1 MIITV
6 EEVKKEVSELL
17 TTPDEE
23 VTVMCD
29 GIENFIREYTNNNF
43 TIKNVTFSTPSMNG
57 KLETVSPLF
66 KVGDTVLISNSKYNN
81 GVYVLTANDGTLNKE
96 LFDDDN
102 NKITLVKYPPSI
114 KLGVVKL
121 LQYNAKM
128 DSKVGI
134 SSESLS
140 RHSVSYVQPSSDSV
154 GGYPSSLM
162 SFLKPYMKAR
172 F

>member
-1 MIITV
+1 MIITI
-6 EEVKKEVSELL
+6 EELKKVSELSNI
-17 TTPDEE
+17 PDEQL
-23 VTVMCD
+23 TVMCE
-29 GIENFIREYTNNNF
+29 GIEDFIRQYTNNNF
-43 TIKNVTFSTPSMNG
+43 TVKNVTFNAPSTDG

-66 KVGDTVLISNSKYNN
+66 NVGDIVLISNSKYNN
-81 GVYVLTANDGTLNKE
+81 GVYVLTAMDGTLDKE
-96 LFDDDN
+96 LLDDDN
-102 NKITLVKYPPSI
+102 NKVTLVKYPPAV
-114 KLGVVKL
+114 KLGVIKL

-140 RHSVSYVQPSSDSV
+140 RHSVSYAQPTNDSI

>member
-6 EEVKKEVSELL
+6 EELKKVSELSSV
-17 TTPDEE
+17 PDEQL
-23 VTVMCD
+23 TVMCE
-29 GIENFIREYTNNNF
+29 GIEDFIRQYTNNNF
-43 TIKNVTFSTPSMNG
+43 IVKNVTFNTPSMNG

-66 KVGDTVLISNSKYNN
+66 RVGDTVLISNSKYNN
-81 GVYVLTANDGTLNKE
+81 GVYVLTAIDGILDKE
-96 LFDDDN
+96 LFDDEN
-102 NKITLVKYPPSI
+102 NKVTLVKYPPAI

-128 DSKVGI
+128 DDKVGI

-140 RHSVSYVQPSSDSV
+140 RHSVSYAQPSNDSV
-154 GGYPSSLM
+154 GGYPASLM

>member
-6 EEVKKEVSELL
+6 EELKQVGELSNI
-17 TTPDEE
+17 PDEQL
-23 VTVMCD
+23 TVMCE
-29 GIENFIREYTNNNF
+29 GIEDFIRQYTNNNF
-43 TIKNVTFSTPSMNG
+43 IVKNVTFNTPSLNG
-57 KLETVSPLF
+57 KLDTVSPLF

-81 GVYVLTANDGTLNKE
+81 GVYVINDLDGTLDKE

-102 NKITLVKYPPSI
+102 NKVTLVKYPASI

-128 DSKVGI
+128 DDKMGI
-134 SSESLS
+134 SRESLS
-140 RHSVSYVQPSSDSV
+140 RHSVSYEQPTSDSI
-154 GGYPSSLM
+154 GGYPASMM

>member
-6 EEVKKEVSELL
+6 EELKKVSELSNI
-17 TTPDEE
+17 PDEQL
-23 VTVMCD
+23 TVMCE
-29 GIENFIREYTNNNF
+29 GIEDFIRQYSNNNF
-43 TIKNVTFSTPSMNG
+43 IVKNVTFNTPSMNG

-81 GVYVLTANDGTLNKE
+81 GVYVLTAIDGTLDKE
-96 LFDDDN
+96 LFDDEN
-102 NKITLVKYPPSI
+102 NKVTLVKYPPAI

-140 RHSVSYVQPSSDSV
+140 RHSVSYAQPTSDSI

>member
-6 EEVKKEVSELL
+6 EELKKVSELSNI
-17 TTPDEE
+17 PDEQL
-23 VTVMCD
+23 TIMCE
-29 GIENFIREYTNNNF
+29 GIEDFIRQYTNNNF
-43 TIKNVTFSTPSMNG
+43 TVKNVTFNAPSTDG

-66 KVGDTVLISNSKYNN
+66 NVGDTVLISNSKYND
-81 GVYVLTANDGTLNKE
+81 GVYVLTAMDGTLDKE
-96 LFDDDN
+96 LLDDDN
-102 NKITLVKYPPSI
+102 NKVTLVKYPPAV
-114 KLGVVKL
+114 KLGVIKL

-128 DSKVGI
+128 DDKVGI

-140 RHSVSYVQPSSDSV
+140 RHSVSYAQPTSDSI

>member
-6 EEVKKEVSELL
+6 EELKQVSELSSIS
-17 TTPDEE
+17 DEQL
-23 VTVMCD
+23 TVMCE
-29 GIENFIREYTNNNF
+29 GIEDFIRQYTNNNF
-43 TIKNVTFSTPSMNG
+43 IIKNVTFNTPSLNG
-57 KLETVSPLF
+57 KLDTVSPLF
-66 KVGDTVLISNSKYNN
+66 NVGDTVLISNSKYNN
-81 GVYVLTANDGTLNKE
+81 GVYVINDLDGTLDKE

-102 NKITLVKYPPSI
+102 NKITLVKYPPAV
-114 KLGVVKL
+114 KLGVIKL

-140 RHSVSYVQPSSDSV
+140 RHSVSYAQPSSDSI
-154 GGYPSSLM
+154 GGYPSSMM

>member
-6 EEVKKEVSELL
+6 EELKTVSELSSI
-17 TTPDEE
+17 PDEQL
-23 VTVMCD
+23 TVMCE
-29 GIENFIREYTNNNF
+29 GIEDFIRQYTNNNF
-43 TIKNVTFSTPSMNG
+43 TVKNVTFNTPSVDG
-57 KLETVSPLF
+57 KLETVSPII

-81 GVYVLTANDGTLNKE
+81 GVYVLTATDGTLDKE

-128 DSKVGI
+128 DDKVGI

-140 RHSVSYVQPSSDSV
+140 RHSVSYAQPSSDSI

-162 SFLKPYMKAR
+162 SFLKPFMKAR

>member
-6 EEVKKEVSELL
+6 EELKAVSELSSI
-17 TTPDEE
+17 PDEQLE
-23 VTVMCD
+23 LMCE
-29 GIENFIREYTNNNF
+29 GIEDFIRQYTNNNF
-43 TIKNVTFSTPSMNG
+43 IVKNVTFNTPSLNG
-57 KLETVSPLF
+57 KLDTVSPLF

-81 GVYVLTANDGTLNKE
+81 GVYVINDLDGTLDKE

-102 NKITLVKYPPSI
+102 KVTLVKYPPAI

-128 DSKVGI
+128 DDKVGI

-140 RHSVSYVQPSSDSV
+140 RHSVSYAQPTSDSI
-154 GGYPSSLM
+154 GGYPASMM
-162 SFLKPYMKAR
+162 SFLKPLMKAR

>member
-6 EEVKKEVSELL
+6 EELKKVSELSSV
-17 TTPDEE
+17 PDEQL
-23 VTVMCD
+23 TVMCE
-29 GIENFIREYTNNNF
+29 GIEDFIRQYTNNNF
-43 TIKNVTFSTPSMNG
+43 IVKNVTFNTPSLNG
-57 KLETVSPLF
+57 KLDTVSPLF
-66 KVGDTVLISNSKYNN
+66 KVGDTVLISNSKFNN
-81 GVYVLTANDGTLNKE
+81 GVYVINDLDGTLDKE
-96 LFDDDN
+96 LFDDEN
-102 NKITLVKYPPSI
+102 NKVTLVKYPPAI

-128 DSKVGI
+128 DDKVGI

-140 RHSVSYVQPSSDSV
+140 RHSVSYAQPTSDSI
-154 GGYPSSLM
+154 GGYPASMM

>member
-6 EEVKKEVSELL
+6 EELKKVSELSNI
-17 TTPDEE
+17 PDEQL
-23 VTVMCD
+23 TVMCE
-29 GIENFIREYTNNNF
+29 GIEDFIRQYTNNNF
-43 TIKNVTFSTPSMNG
+43 IVKNVTFNTPSMDG

-66 KVGDTVLISNSKYNN
+66 KVGDTVLISKSKYNN
-81 GVYVLTANDGTLNKE
+81 GVYTLNDIEGTLDKE

-102 NKITLVKYPPSI
+102 NKVTLVKYPPAV

-121 LQYNAKM
+121 LQYNTKM

-134 SSESLS
+134 SSETIS
-140 RHSVSYVQPSSDSV
+140 RHSVSYAQPTSDSIC
-154 GGYPSSLM
+154 GYPSNLM
-162 SFLKPYMKAR
+162 SFFKPYMKAR

>member
-6 EEVKKEVSELL
+6 EELKAVSELSSI
-17 TTPDEE
+17 PDEQL
-23 VTVMCD
+23 TVMCE
-29 GIENFIREYTNNNF
+29 GIEDFIRQYTNNNF
-43 TIKNVTFSTPSMNG
+43 IVKNVTFNTPSSEG
-57 KLETVSPLF
+57 KLATVSPLF
-66 KVGDTVLISNSKYNN
+66 NVGDTVLISNSKYNN
-81 GVYVLTANDGTLNKE
+81 GVYVLTATDGTLDKE

-128 DSKVGI
+128 DDKVGI

-140 RHSVSYVQPSSDSV
+140 RHSVSYAQPTSDSIC
-154 GGYPSSLM
+154 GYPSSLM
-162 SFLKPYMKAR
+162 SFLKPFMKAR

>member
-6 EEVKKEVSELL
+6 EELKKVSELSSI
-17 TTPDEE
+17 PDEQLA
-23 VTVMCD
+23 VMCE
-29 GIENFIREYTNNNF
+29 GIEDFIRQYTNNNF
-43 TIKNVTFSTPSMNG
+43 IIKNVTFNTPSMNG
-57 KLETVSPLF
+57 KLEPVSPLF

-81 GVYVLTANDGTLNKE
+81 GVYVLTAMDGTLDSE
-96 LFDDDN
+96 LFDDEN
-102 NKITLVKYPPSI
+102 NKVTLVKYPPAI

-128 DSKVGI
+128 DDKVGI

-140 RHSVSYVQPSSDSV
+140 RHSVSYAQPTSDSIC
-154 GGYPSSLM
+154 GYPSSLM

>member
-1 MIITV
+1 MIITI
-6 EEVKKEVSELL
+6 EELKEVSELSNI
-17 TTPDEE
+17 PDEQL
-23 VTVMCD
+23 TVMCE
-29 GIENFIREYTNNNF
+29 GIEDFIRQYTNNNF
-43 TIKNVTFSTPSMNG
+43 IVKNVTFNTPSMNG
-57 KLETVSPLF
+57 KLETVSPLI

-81 GVYVLTANDGTLNKE
+81 GVYVLTATDGTLDKD
-96 LFDDDN
+96 LFDDEN
-102 NKITLVKYPPSI
+102 NKVTLIKYPPAI

-128 DSKVGI
+128 DDKVGI
-134 SSESLS
+134 SSESIS
-140 RHSVSYVQPSSDSV
+140 RHSVSYAQPSNDSV

>member
-6 EEVKKEVSELL
+6 EELKQVSELSSIS
-17 TTPDEE
+17 DEQL
-23 VTVMCD
+23 TVMCE
-29 GIENFIREYTNNNF
+29 GIEDFIRQYTNNNF
-43 TIKNVTFSTPSMNG
+43 IVKNVTFNTPSLNS
-57 KLETVSPLF
+57 KLDTVSPLF
-66 KVGDTVLISNSKYNN
+66 NVGDTVLISNSKYNN
-81 GVYVLTANDGTLNKE
+81 GVYVIPNTDGTLDKE

-102 NKITLVKYPPSI
+102 NKVTLVKYPPAI

-140 RHSVSYVQPSSDSV
+140 RHSVSYAQPTSDSI
-154 GGYPSSLM
+154 GGYPASMM

>member
-1 MIITV
+1 MIITI
-6 EEVKKEVSELL
+6 EELKTVSELSNI
-17 TTPDEE
+17 PDEQL
-23 VTVMCD
+23 TIMCE
-29 GIENFIREYTNNNF
+29 GIEDFIRQYTNNNF
-43 TIKNVTFSTPSMNG
+43 IVKNVTFNTPSLNS
-57 KLETVSPLF
+57 KLDTVSPLF

-81 GVYVLTANDGTLNKE
+81 GVYVINDLDGTLDKE

-102 NKITLVKYPPSI
+102 NKVTLVKYPPAV

-121 LQYNAKM
+121 LQYNVKM
-128 DSKVGI
+128 DDKVGI

-140 RHSVSYVQPSSDSV
+140 RHSVSYAQPSNDSV
-154 GGYPSSLM
+154 GGYPASLM

>member
-6 EEVKKEVSELL
+6 EELRSVSELSNI
-17 TTPDEE
+17 PDEQL
-23 VTVMCD
+23 TVMCE
-29 GIENFIREYTNNNF
+29 GIEDFIRQYTNNNF
-43 TIKNVTFSTPSMNG
+43 IVKNVTFNTPSLNG
-57 KLETVSPLF
+57 KLDTVSPLF

-81 GVYVLTANDGTLNKE
+81 GVYVINDLDGTLDKE

-102 NKITLVKYPPSI
+102 NKVTLVKYPPSI

-140 RHSVSYVQPSSDSV
+140 RHSVSYAQPTSDSI
-154 GGYPSSLM
+154 GGYPSSMM
-162 SFLKPYMKAR
+162 SFLKPFMKAR

>member
-1 MIITV
+1 MIITI
-6 EEVKKEVSELL
+6 EELKEVSELSSI
-17 TTPDEE
+17 PDEQL
-23 VTVMCD
+23 TVMCE
-29 GIENFIREYTNNNF
+29 GIEDFIRQYTNNNF
-43 TIKNVTFSTPSMNG
+43 IIKNVTFNTPSLNG
-57 KLETVSPLF
+57 KLDTVSPLF

-81 GVYVLTANDGTLNKE
+81 GVYVINDLDGTLDKE

-102 NKITLVKYPPSI
+102 NKVTLVKYPPAV
-114 KLGVVKL
+114 KLGVIKL

-134 SSESLS
+134 SSETIS
-140 RHSVSYVQPSSDSV
+140 RHSVSYAQPTSDSI

>member
-6 EEVKKEVSELL
+6 EELKAVSELSSI
-17 TTPDEE
+17 PDEQLA
-23 VTVMCD
+23 VMCE
-29 GIENFIREYTNNNF
+29 GIEDFIRQYTNNNF
-43 TIKNVTFSTPSMNG
+43 IVKNVTFNTPSMNG
-57 KLETVSPLF
+57 KLETVSPLI

-81 GVYVLTANDGTLNKE
+81 GVYVINDLDGTLDKE

-102 NKITLVKYPPSI
+102 NKVTLVKYPPAI

-140 RHSVSYVQPSSDSV
+140 RHSVSYAQPSSDSI
-154 GGYPSSLM
+154 GGYPSSFM

>member
-6 EEVKKEVSELL
+6 EELKTVSELSNI
-17 TTPDEE
+17 PDEQLE
-23 VTVMCD
+23 LMSE
-29 GIENFIREYTNNNF
+29 GIEDFIRQYTNNNF
-43 TIKNVTFSTPSMNG
+43 IVKNVTFNTPSVNG

-81 GVYVLTANDGTLNKE
+81 GVYVLNGTDGTLNKE

-102 NKITLVKYPPSI
+102 NKITLIKYPPAV
-114 KLGVVKL
+114 KLGVIKL

-128 DSKVGI
+128 DDKVGI

-140 RHSVSYVQPSSDSV
+140 RHSVSYAQPSSDSIC
-154 GGYPSSLM
+154 GYPSSLM
-162 SFLKPYMKAR
+162 SFLKPFMKAR

>member
-1 MIITV
+1 MIITI
-6 EEVKKEVSELL
+6 EELKKVSELSNI
-17 TTPDEE
+17 PDEQL
-23 VTVMCD
+23 TVMCE
-29 GIENFIREYTNNNF
+29 GIEDFIRQYTNNNF
-43 TIKNVTFSTPSMNG
+43 TVKNVTFNAPSTDG

-66 KVGDTVLISNSKYNN
+66 NVGDTVLISNSKYNN
-81 GVYVLTANDGTLNKE
+81 GVYVLTAMDGTLDKE
-96 LFDDDN
+96 LLDDDS
-102 NKITLVKYPPSI
+102 NKVTLVKYPPAV
-114 KLGVVKL
+114 KLGVIKL

-140 RHSVSYVQPSSDSV
+140 RHSVSYAQPTNDSI

>member
-6 EEVKKEVSELL
+6 EELKKVSELSSIS
-17 TTPDEE
+17 DEQL
-23 VTVMCD
+23 TVMCE
-29 GIENFIREYTNNNF
+29 GIEDFIRQYTNNNF
-43 TIKNVTFSTPSMNG
+43 INKNVTFNTPSLNG
-57 KLETVSPLF
+57 KLDTVSPLF

-81 GVYVLTANDGTLNKE
+81 GVYVINDLDGTLDKE

-102 NKITLVKYPPSI
+102 NKVTLVKYPHAI

-140 RHSVSYVQPSSDSV
+140 RHSVSYAQPTSDSI
-154 GGYPSSLM
+154 GGYPASMM

>member
-6 EEVKKEVSELL
+6 EELATVNGLSDIPVEQL
-17 TTPDEE
+17 TI
-23 VTVMCD
+23 MCE
-29 GIENFIREYTNNNF
+29 GIEDFIRQYTNNNF
-43 TIKNVTFSTPSMNG
+43 TVKNVTFNTPSKYG

-66 KVGDTVLISNSKYNN
+66 KVGDTVLISKSKYNN
-81 GVYVLTANDGTLNKE
+81 GVYTLNDIEGTLDKE

-102 NKITLVKYPPSI
+102 NKVTLVKYPNAV

-121 LQYNAKM
+121 LQYNVKM
-128 DSKVGI
+128 DGKIGI
-134 SSESLS
+134 SSETLS
-140 RHSVSYVQPSSDSV
+140 RHSVSYAQPSSDSI
-154 GGYPSSLM
+154 GGYPSYLM

>member
-6 EEVKKEVSELL
+6 EELKQVSELSSIS
-17 TTPDEE
+17 DEQLI
-23 VTVMCD
+23 VMRE
-29 GIENFIREYTNNNF
+29 GIEDFIRQYTNNNF
-43 TIKNVTFSTPSMNG
+43 IIKNVTFNTPSLNG
-57 KLETVSPLF
+57 KLDTVSPLF

-81 GVYVLTANDGTLNKE
+81 GVYVINDLDGTLDKE

-102 NKITLVKYPPSI
+102 NKVTLVKYPPSI

-140 RHSVSYVQPSSDSV
+140 RHSVSYAQPTSDSI
-154 GGYPSSLM
+154 GGYPASMM

>member
-6 EEVKKEVSELL
+6 EELKQVSELSSIS
-17 TTPDEE
+17 DEQL
-23 VTVMCD
+23 TVMCE
-29 GIENFIREYTNNNF
+29 GIEDFIRQYTNNNF
-43 TIKNVTFSTPSMNG
+43 IVKNVTFNTPSLNS
-57 KLETVSPLF
+57 KLDTVSPLF
-66 KVGDTVLISNSKYNN
+66 NVGDTVLISNSKYNN
-81 GVYVLTANDGTLNKE
+81 GVYVITNTDGTLDKE

-102 NKITLVKYPPSI
+102 NKVTLVKYPPAI

-140 RHSVSYVQPSSDSV
+140 RHSVSYAQPTSDSI
-154 GGYPSSLM
+154 GGYPASMM

>member
-6 EEVKKEVSELL
+6 EELRSVSELSNI
-17 TTPDEE
+17 PDEQL
-23 VTVMCD
+23 TVMCE
-29 GIENFIREYTNNNF
+29 GIEDFIRQYTNNNF
-43 TIKNVTFSTPSMNG
+43 IVKNVTFNTPSLNG
-57 KLETVSPLF
+57 KLDTVSPLF

-81 GVYVLTANDGTLNKE
+81 GVYVINDLDGTLDKE

-102 NKITLVKYPPSI
+102 NKVTLVKYPPAI

-128 DSKVGI
+128 DGKVGI

-140 RHSVSYVQPSSDSV
+140 RHSVSYAQPTSDSI
-154 GGYPSSLM
+154 GGYPASMM

>member
-1 MIITV
+1 MIITI
-6 EEVKKEVSELL
+6 EELKEVSELSSI
-17 TTPDEE
+17 PDEQL
-23 VTVMCD
+23 TVMCE
-29 GIENFIREYTNNNF
+29 GIEDFIRQYTNNNF
-43 TIKNVTFSTPSMNG
+43 IIKNVTFNTPSLNG
-57 KLETVSPLF
+57 KLDSVSPLF

-81 GVYVLTANDGTLNKE
+81 GVYVINDLDGTLDKE

-102 NKITLVKYPPSI
+102 NKVTLVKYPPAI

-140 RHSVSYVQPSSDSV
+140 RHSVSYAQPTSDSI
-154 GGYPSSLM
+154 GGYPSSMM